1 MYMAI
6 TAGSILHTLNQSTE
20 FESVMLQQLRWVL
33 HTKIIYKLVPSHQS
47 GLVRAVA
54 HKNNLCK
61 DNHTVICNYKLSAL
75 SNVLYGVEILPQ
87 SR

>member
-33 HTKIIYKLVPSHQS
+33 HTKFIAYHITS
-47 GLVRAVA
+47 VRLGESFGPQ
-54 HKNNLCK
+54 KYDLRK
-61 DNHTVICNYKLSAL
+61 DNHIVICNYKLSTL